1 MRNPGTAGRV
11 GSGVVDAVASGE
23 PLDVRERLVLAPGPG
38 RFRPETTGPG
48 ALVLAGQSLGTV
60 DSGCDEEA
68 SVCSTFTGVVM
79 GLLVLAGK
87 PVRAGQAV
95 AWLRVEPV

>member
-1 MRNPGTAGRV
+1 MDDIAAG
-11 GSGVVDAVASGE
+11 GE
-23 PLDVRERLVLAPGPG
+23 ALDVRERLVLAPGAG
-38 RFRPETTGPG
+38 RFRPETRGPG
-48 ALVLAGQSLGTV
+48 ALVLAGQAVGTV
-60 DSGCDEEA
+60 DSGADDDEA

-79 GLLVLAGK
+79 GLLVLDGK